1 MTNLAPN
8 HLDVH
13 RDMDE
18 YVESKAN
25 IFCHQQPGDIAV
37 FNLRQQH
44 HARTRRGVRVAGA
57 LVQPPRGAREGVFLR
72 GESIICRRSGQER
85 EVLRTTDIKIARR
98 SQRRELHGGHRR
110 GRRAGAG

>member
-37 FNLRQQH
+37 FNLDNNI
-44 HARTRRGVRVAGA
+44 TRGLGGECASQVRWFSRREEPA
-57 LVQPPRGAREGVFLR
+57 EGVFLR
-72 GESIICRRSGQER
+72 GESIIFRRSGQER
-85 EVLRTTDIKIARR
+85 EGLRTTDIK
-98 SQRRELHGGHRR
+98 SPGFHNV
-110 GRRAGAG
+110 